1 MLKNKH
7 WLEVDEE
14 SVEVEIGD
22 ENQASRDSHEF
33 GHTGGK
39 RVIQKDK
46 TRVPRFKSKQD
57 YLMVKGP
64 LHIKNT
70 KRERKKVMLLENM
83 IVGVYLWRLQ

>member
-7 WLEVDEE
+7 WLETDEE
-14 SVEVEIGD
+14 SVEVEIGN

-46 TRVPRFKSKQD
+46 TRVPRFKSKIEEAIWIAQQ
-57 YLMVKGP
+57 KA
-64 LHIKNT
+64 
-70 KRERKKVMLLENM
+70 KK
-83 IVGVYLWRLQ
+83 

>member
-46 TRVPRFKSKQD
+46 TRVPRFKSKIEEAIWIAQQ
-57 YLMVKGP
+57 KA
-64 LHIKNT
+64 
-70 KRERKKVMLLENM
+70 KK
-83 IVGVYLWRLQ
+83 

>member
-7 WLEVDEE
+7 WLETDEE

-46 TRVPRFKSKQD
+46 TRVPRFKSKIEEAIWIAQQ
-57 YLMVKGP
+57 KA
-64 LHIKNT
+64 
-70 KRERKKVMLLENM
+70 KKWMK
-83 IVGVYLWRLQ
+83 

>member
-7 WLEVDEE
+7 WLETDEE

-39 RVIQKDK
+39 KVIQKDK
-46 TRVPRFKSKQD
+46 TRVPRFKSKIEEAIWIAQQ
-57 YLMVKGP
+57 KA
-64 LHIKNT
+64 
-70 KRERKKVMLLENM
+70 KK
-83 IVGVYLWRLQ
+83 

>member
-14 SVEVEIGD
+14 SVEVEIGN

-46 TRVPRFKSKQD
+46 TRVPRFKSKIEEAIWIAQQ
-57 YLMVKGP
+57 KA
-64 LHIKNT
+64 
-70 KRERKKVMLLENM
+70 KK
-83 IVGVYLWRLQ
+83 

>member
-7 WLEVDEE
+7 WLETDEE

-33 GHTGGK
+33 GHTSGK

-46 TRVPRFKSKQD
+46 TRVPRFKSKIEEAIWIAQQ
-57 YLMVKGP
+57 KA
-64 LHIKNT
+64 
-70 KRERKKVMLLENM
+70 KK
-83 IVGVYLWRLQ
+83 

>member
-7 WLEVDEE
+7 WLETDEE

-46 TRVPRFKSKQD
+46 TRVPRFKSKIEEAIWIAQQ
-57 YLMVKGP
+57 KA
-64 LHIKNT
+64 
-70 KRERKKVMLLENM
+70 KK
-83 IVGVYLWRLQ
+83 

>member
-33 GHTGGK
+33 GHTDGK

-46 TRVPRFKSKQD
+46 TRVPRFKSKIEEAIWIAQQ
-57 YLMVKGP
+57 KA
-64 LHIKNT
+64 
-70 KRERKKVMLLENM
+70 KK
-83 IVGVYLWRLQ
+83 